1 MSLTS
6 QDLLS
11 PEDLRRKRLT
21 QSLVVWGT
29 IALLLIIDQA
39 IKIWVK
45 THMMLGEDIRIFDGV
60 HLLFVENEG
69 MAYGITL
76 GSKLFLTLFRII
88 AMGLLS
94 WGVARLIRSG
104 KYSTWFLVVLALI
117 TAGGVGNIIDSLFYG
132 LMFSSSQGAIAEIF
146 PKDGGYAPL
155 FYGHVVDMFSCP
167 LIDCTLPSWIPF
179 LGGKEFTFFDPIFN
193 FADACISV
201 GVVALIL
208 FCRTPLS
215 LALEMLS
222 PKRRRH
228 TTPPDNE
235 E

>member
-1 MSLTS
+1 MSLIS
-6 QDLLS
+6 QDLLT
-11 PEDLRRKRLT
+11 PEELHRKRLT
-21 QSLVVWGT
+21 QSLVVWG
-29 IALLLIIDQA
+29 IVALLLIIDQA

-45 THMMLGEDIRIFDGV
+45 THMMLGEDIRVFSGF

-104 KYSTWFLVVLALI
+104 KFSTWFLIVLALI
-117 TAGGVGNIIDSLFYG
+117 TAGGIGNIIDSLFYG
-132 LMFSSSQGAIAEIF
+132 LIFSSSQGTIAEIF

-167 LIDCTLPSWIPF
+167 LIDCTLPSWIPKW
-179 LGGKEFTFFDPIFN
+179 GGQRFTFFDPIFN

-201 GVVALIL
+201 GVAALIL

-215 LALEMLS
+215 RALEMLPS
-222 PKRRRH
+222 KRRRQ

>member
-11 PEDLRRKRLT
+11 PGDLRRKRLI

-45 THMMLGEDIRIFDGV
+45 THMTLGEDIRIFDGF

-132 LMFSSSQGAIAEIF
+132 LIFSSSQGAIAEIF

-208 FCRTPLS
+208 FFRTPLS

-222 PKRRRH
+222 PKRRRN
-228 TTPPDNE
+228 TTPPDNKE
-235 E
+235 

>member
-45 THMMLGEDIRIFDGV
+45 THMMLGEGIRIFDGF

-117 TAGGVGNIIDSLFYG
+117 TAGGVGNIIDSLFMG
-132 LMFSSSQGAIAEIF
+132 
-146 PKDGGYAPL
+146 
-155 FYGHVVDMFSCP
+155 
-167 LIDCTLPSWIPF
+167 
-179 LGGKEFTFFDPIFN
+179 
-193 FADACISV
+193 
-201 GVVALIL
+201 
-208 FCRTPLS
+208 
-215 LALEMLS
+215 
-222 PKRRRH
+222 
-228 TTPPDNE
+228 
-235 E
+235 